1 MVVPLKQIAQ
11 PVNVGRQG
19 QFWLLLYN
27 QVDLL
32 SVLKKHLVIGQFY
45 AVSFWVFFFFFF
57 RKSLFFIGRGSCIA
71 AKAGCLIFQV
81 GIEE

>member
-45 AVSFWVFFFFFF
+45 AVSFWVFFFFFLENLYF
-57 RKSLFFIGRGSCIA
+57 SLV
-71 AKAGCLIFQV
+71 AGPA
-81 GIEE
+81 

>member
-57 RKSLFFIGRGSCIA
+57 
-71 AKAGCLIFQV
+71 
-81 GIEE
+81 